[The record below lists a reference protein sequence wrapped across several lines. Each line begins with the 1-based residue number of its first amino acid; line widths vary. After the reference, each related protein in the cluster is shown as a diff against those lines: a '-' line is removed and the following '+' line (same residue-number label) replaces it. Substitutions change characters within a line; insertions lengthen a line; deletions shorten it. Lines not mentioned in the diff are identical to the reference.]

1 MRQRGQAVA
10 VTARA
15 PRAPL
20 LSLVVSLV
28 LISPIKALVV
38 WPQARTGLPPRAC
51 AAHPRC
57 AVAGASTS
65 SGDLYA
71 SLGIDA
77 TASAAEVKRAYR
89 RAALR
94 NHPDVNKA
102 ADAQEAFARIAEAY
116 TVLSDPEQ
124 RAKYDRKRRASG
136 GGWAS
141 GASSRPGATTGWD
154 RGGGGRR
161 GARPSAASAGR
172 SDEWEARRRA
182 EEARYDTGGDSFGAL
197 LGDLVSA
204 TAKAFGGGAGGWAR
218 TAPLPRSRRH
228 RSLGA
233 VVRPHHARSAGEL
246 AGGARADGARGAC
259 RAPLLDRHRRPL
271 RRARLGPVCRRAARG
286 AVRGAPGGA
295 RPHRSRGATL
305 CATSPSPPHQ
315 NTDTNH
321 QPPATKHH
329 QTPPNTNPRDA
340 AAFLARR
347 APLPSTPPPPLLRR
361 SRSSPRSLLAAR
373 VREAPPS
380 SGRTS
385 ASCGGRRR
393 RAGTGL
399 PPRARCSAAR
409 RSGAPSSPR
418 ACSSFDRRQPAAAVP
433 AIAMARAV
441 LPRAAA
447 AAAAAGRTE
456 ALAGVPRIA
465 EALQPGAGRRSERLH
480 AAAPWRTSSTRS
492 SAEWGG
498 SDSATDAVA
507 RVS

>member
-1 MRQRGQAVA
+1 MEPEGLAE
-10 VTARA
+10 
-15 PRAPL
+15 L
-20 LSLVVSLV
+20 LSSTDTAALSAELDSAQFVV
-28 LISPIKALVV
+28 
-38 WPQARTGLPPRAC
+38 ARLEERC
-51 AAHPRC
+51 AALQ
-57 AVAGASTS
+57 AE
-65 SGDLYA
+65 
-71 SLGIDA
+71 LGR
-77 TASAAEVKRAYR
+77 TEAEV
-89 RAALR
+89 
-94 NHPDVNKA
+94 H
-102 ADAQEAFARIAEAY
+102 
-116 TVLSDPEQ
+116 
-124 RAKYDRKRRASG
+124 
-136 GGWAS
+136 
-141 GASSRPGATTGWD
+141 
-154 RGGGGRR
+154 
-161 GARPSAASAGR
+161 
-172 SDEWEARRRA
+172 
-182 EEARYDTGGDSFGAL
+182 
-197 LGDLVSA
+197 
-204 TAKAFGGGAGGWAR
+204 
-218 TAPLPRSRRH
+218 
-228 RSLGA
+228 
-233 VVRPHHARSAGEL
+233 
-246 AGGARADGARGAC
+246 
-259 RAPLLDRHRRPL
+259 
-271 RRARLGPVCRRAARG
+271 
-286 AVRGAPGGA
+286 
-295 RPHRSRGATL
+295 TL

-329 QTPPNTNPRDA
+329 QTPTLAMRPRSS
-340 AAFLARR
+340 LGARPCPR
-347 APLPSTPPPPLLRR
+347 PPPLPLLRR

>member
-1 MRQRGQAVA
+1 MEPEGLAE
-10 VTARA
+10 
-15 PRAPL
+15 L
-20 LSLVVSLV
+20 LSSTDTAALSAELDSAQFVV
-28 LISPIKALVV
+28 
-38 WPQARTGLPPRAC
+38 ARLEERC
-51 AAHPRC
+51 AALQ
-57 AVAGASTS
+57 AE
-65 SGDLYA
+65 
-71 SLGIDA
+71 LGR
-77 TASAAEVKRAYR
+77 TEAEV
-89 RAALR
+89 
-94 NHPDVNKA
+94 
-102 ADAQEAFARIAEAY
+102 
-116 TVLSDPEQ
+116 
-124 RAKYDRKRRASG
+124 
-136 GGWAS
+136 
-141 GASSRPGATTGWD
+141 
-154 RGGGGRR
+154 
-161 GARPSAASAGR
+161 
-172 SDEWEARRRA
+172 
-182 EEARYDTGGDSFGAL
+182 
-197 LGDLVSA
+197 
-204 TAKAFGGGAGGWAR
+204 
-218 TAPLPRSRRH
+218 
-228 RSLGA
+228 
-233 VVRPHHARSAGEL
+233 PHS
-246 AGGARADGARGAC
+246 
-259 RAPLLDRHRRPL
+259 
-271 RRARLGPVCRRAARG
+271 
-286 AVRGAPGGA
+286 A
-295 RPHRSRGATL
+295 RPHPHLHTKTPTPT
-305 CATSPSPPHQ
+305 TS
-315 NTDTNH
+315 H
-321 QPPATKHH
+321 QPPNTTKHH
-329 QTPPNTNPRDA
+329 QTPTLAMRPRSS
-340 AAFLARR
+340 LGARPCPR
-347 APLPSTPPPPLLRR
+347 PSPLPLLRR